1 MQTENKLHRA
11 DGKTDAEEMRDV
23 KVGTLNPFG
32 EVAVYIS
39 VFFVTLILFL
49 VFKPLYT
56 MERNGMA
63 AQMAGGIFIVG
74 CLFVGAYL
82 KMSGRLIRRRTVVL
96 LFVIGVAL
104 RIVYMLYTP
113 ANTRQYDTW
122 SSNFNGH
129 EAYAWTLFTTGKLPL
144 TNDYQ
149 FCHPPLNALVQAGF
163 MQFFSAFFR
172 TFSPLYSEELFQ
184 GFLAAKP
191 DFAGEEE
198 YFLYQSCQIL
208 SVLYSVITCFVL
220 LKLLWRMKI
229 HGGMYLM
236 AAAFVIFFPRNF
248 QLSGQL
254 NNDALA
260 YMFSALALYFSVCW
274 QKGGK
279 KWGYLLACGVSIG
292 LGMMT
297 KLTAATICL
306 PVAGIFLWEFVCAL
320 RHSEGALSLRRIIGQ
335 YAVFL
340 VICAPIGLWFQVYAN
355 IRFDQPFGFVF
366 SNLNHRLYT
375 GDHSVFERFFIAFD
389 FNEYFASLWCQPFD
403 GNYNLFHYALRS
415 AIFGEFCFWQGEGF
429 ACSATI
435 LAYIGC
441 AVLAVGLIRMAVLI
455 FHANDREKICAEENR
470 KDLLFV
476 SLLVLSQV
484 ISEVAFYIRMPYACT
499 MDFRYILPMIPAL
512 ALMIAMVFGRLKR
525 ESDAFSVALC
535 RLAALSFGGAI
546 LCSSIFYMVC
556 I

>member
-1 MQTENKLHRA
+1 
-11 DGKTDAEEMRDV
+11 
-23 KVGTLNPFG
+23 
-32 EVAVYIS
+32 
-39 VFFVTLILFL
+39 
-49 VFKPLYT
+49 
-56 MERNGMA
+56 
-63 AQMAGGIFIVG
+63 
-74 CLFVGAYL
+74 
-82 KMSGRLIRRRTVVL
+82 
-96 LFVIGVAL
+96 
-104 RIVYMLYTP
+104 
-113 ANTRQYDTW
+113 
-122 SSNFNGH
+122 
-129 EAYAWTLFTTGKLPL
+129 
-144 TNDYQ
+144 
-149 FCHPPLNALVQAGF
+149 
-163 MQFFSAFFR
+163 
-172 TFSPLYSEELFQ
+172 
-184 GFLAAKP
+184 
-191 DFAGEEE
+191 
-198 YFLYQSCQIL
+198 
-208 SVLYSVITCFVL
+208 
-220 LKLLWRMKI
+220 MKI

-274 QKGGK
+274 QEGGK

-441 AVLAVGLIRMAVLI
+441 AVLAVGLIRVAVLI

-470 KDLLFV
+470 QDLLFV